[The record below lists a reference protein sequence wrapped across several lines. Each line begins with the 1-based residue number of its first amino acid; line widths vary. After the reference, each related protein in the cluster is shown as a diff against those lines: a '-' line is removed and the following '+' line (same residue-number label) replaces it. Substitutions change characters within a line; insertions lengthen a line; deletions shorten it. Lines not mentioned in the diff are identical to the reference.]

1 MNEID
6 DIESKITELQKIR
19 DEAKLRK
26 EQADHDAELKLQT
39 LNLECASKAITLF
52 SLFKQMIAQEV
63 KAALKAISNP
73 NQIAELRQ
81 FQNESDFAGQGA
93 IETQENSEASNL
105 GRKKRINR
113 RCYLWS
119 IPENDLLIAKMK
131 EMEAS
136 IEGKSIPVN
145 SPRYNKLRKRM
156 VVDAYLYH
164 YDRSVVAITLQL
176 NILRKSG
183 QI

>member
-6 DIESKITELQKIR
+6 DIESKITELQNLR

-26 EQADHDAELKLQT
+26 QQAEQNAELKQT
-39 LNLECASKAITLF
+39 LNLEYAGTALTLF
-52 SLFKQMIAQEV
+52 SMVKKMIAQEV
-63 KAALKAISNP
+63 KAALQAISNP

-81 FQNESDFAGQGA
+81 VQNVSTIAGQA
-93 IETQENSEASNL
+93 TDAQENSEASNL

-113 RCYLWS
+113 RCHLWS
-119 IPENDLLIAKMK
+119 IPENELLISKMK
-131 EMEAS
+131 EFEKS
-136 IEGKSIPVN
+136 IEGKGMTANGS
-145 SPRYNKLRKRM
+145 RYNKLRKRM

-164 YDRSVVAITLQL
+164 YDRSVVAVNLQL

-183 QI
+183 NI